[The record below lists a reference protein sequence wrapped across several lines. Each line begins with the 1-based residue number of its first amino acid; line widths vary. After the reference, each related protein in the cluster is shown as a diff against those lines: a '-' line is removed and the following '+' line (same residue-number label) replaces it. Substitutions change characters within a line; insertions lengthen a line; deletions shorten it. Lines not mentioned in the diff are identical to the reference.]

1 MSMMEYMKLKS
12 LINSKD
18 SVSIESRQ
26 QAALFEDVARNGA
39 EAFCIMNPAYNI
51 EIAKMVINM
60 PDYCTWVL
68 YKNMQDNGLSMGECL
83 SWIYDLK
90 LVKDKLIQLGDVVS
104 IFTDEECLRALG
116 KSRIGIP
123 AVFGNYLLSYIYY
136 TRYTRLLGSSNTAR
150 NGDSYLFS
158 LKSELVN
165 SSGGC
170 EYQGTN
176 RYVFDMFLD
185 NGTINVTSEYQKL
198 IDSKEFLL
206 QFYGKT
212 REELE
217 SSGLGYVANAMF
229 GDLIRGLNL
238 NSSSYVYTDIT
249 LFPNRYARTD
259 AYITRGKTLPRS
271 AGLAFCIGKGV
282 TYNDPVVNNYSASYT
297 DRYFCGNFRYRSK
310 VGYFGPLFFSKLR
323 KTKNVSTI
331 SSTTPTTEGEVSG
344 TRTKITTGK
353 GIYLGNQITG
363 QSGFIQGNSGLS
375 GSMQLMVDIPYAFR
389 PRNLEVNQSISFSTS
404 TKGNSDGYGG
414 EVNDET
420 LGYYDDSN
428 PAQYI
433 YTGTDTMLAFLNNSD
448 TWLNWSS
455 KNTTGE
461 IACSKTFTIHYL
473 DLE

>member
-18 SVSIESRQ
+18 SVSIESRH

-90 LVKDKLIQLGDVVS
+90 SVKDKLIQLGDVVS
-104 IFTDEECLRALG
+104 IFTDAECLRALG

-123 AVFGNYLLSYIYY
+123 AVFGNYLLSYPYY
-136 TRYTRLLGSSNTAR
+136 ISSNPNTGY

-158 LKSELVN
+158 ATSELIT
-165 SSGGC
+165 SSGSC
-170 EYQGTN
+170 ETQGTN
-176 RYVFDMFLD
+176 RYIFDMFLD

-212 REELE
+212 TEELE
-217 SSGLGYVANAMF
+217 SSGLGYVAKAMF
-229 GDLIRGLNL
+229 GGLEYY
-238 NSSSYVYTDIT
+238 SSTDT
-249 LFPNRYARTD
+249 SLFPNRYARTD
-259 AYITRGKTLPRS
+259 AYITRGKILPRS

-282 TYNDPVVNNYSASYT
+282 TYNDPIVNNYPSSYSN
-297 DRYFCGNFRYRSK
+297 RYFCGNFRYRSK

-323 KTKNVSTI
+323 KTKNVSTKA
-331 SSTTPTTEGEVSG
+331 STTPATAGEVSG
-344 TRTKITTGK
+344 TRTKLTTGK
-353 GIYLGNQITG
+353 GIYLGNQITS
-363 QSGFIQGNSGLS
+363 QSGFQQGGNSGLS
-375 GSMQLMVDIPYAFR
+375 GSMQLRVDIPYAFR
-389 PRNLEVNQSISFSTS
+389 PSKLVVTQSTNIITS
-404 TKGNSDGYGG
+404 TKGNSNGYGDA
-414 EVNDET
+414 VNDET
-420 LGYYDDSN
+420 KSPYDETN

-433 YTGTDTMLAFLNNSD
+433 YGGTGTMLAFLNNSD
-448 TWLNWSS
+448 TWLHWDLNEAAVVSAYN
-455 KNTTGE
+455 KVY
-461 IACSKTFTIHYL
+461 TIHYL

>member
-1 MSMMEYMKLKS
+1 MEYMKLKS

-18 SVSIESRQ
+18 SVSIESRH
-26 QAALFEDVARNGA
+26 QAALFEDVVRNGA
-39 EAFCIMNPAYNI
+39 EAFCVMNPAYNI

-116 KSRIGIP
+116 KSRVGIP
-123 AVFGNYLLSYIYY
+123 AVFGNYLLSYNYRTKLNPANIVY
-136 TRYTRLLGSSNTAR
+136 

-158 LKSELVN
+158 LNSEFVN
-165 SSGGC
+165 SNSGC
-170 EYQGTN
+170 ETTGTS
-176 RYVFDMFLD
+176 RYVIDMFLD

-212 REELE
+212 QEELE

-229 GDLIRGLNL
+229 GDLD
-238 NSSSYVYTDIT
+238 YYAKTDVT

-259 AYITRGKTLPRS
+259 AYITRGKILPRS
-271 AGLAFCIGKGV
+271 AGLAFCIGKGFS
-282 TYNDPVVNNYSASYT
+282 YNDPVVNNDPTRYP

-323 KTKNVSTI
+323 KTKNVSTKA
-331 SSTTPTTEGEVSG
+331 STAPTTAGEVSG
-344 TRTKITTGK
+344 TRTKVTTGK
-353 GIYLGNQITG
+353 GIYLGNQITS
-363 QSGFIQGNSGLS
+363 QSGFSYTA
-375 GSMQLMVDIPYAFR
+375 GSTTTGYSANMSLKVDIPYAFR
-389 PRNLEVNQSISFSTS
+389 PNKLDVNQSTSFSTS
-404 TKGNSDGYGG
+404 TKGNSNGYGG
-414 EVNDET
+414 QVNDET
-420 LGYYDDSN
+420 LSYDDETK

-433 YTGTDTMLAFLNNSD
+433 YGGTDTMLAFLNNSD
-448 TWLNWSS
+448 AWLDWRRDRAV
-455 KNTTGE
+455 E

>member
-18 SVSIESRQ
+18 LVSIESRY

-39 EAFCIMNPAYNI
+39 EAFCVMNPAYNI

-90 LVKDKLIQLGDVVS
+90 SVKDKLIQLGDVVS

-116 KSRIGIP
+116 KSRVGIP
-123 AVFGNYLLSYIYY
+123 AVFGNYLLSYSYY
-136 TRYTRLLGSSNTAR
+136 TKNPNIING

-176 RYVFDMFLD
+176 RYVFDMFFD

-229 GDLIRGLNL
+229 GNL
-238 NSSSYVYTDIT
+238 NYYSYTDT
-249 LFPNRYARTD
+249 ALFPNRYARTD
-259 AYITRGKTLPRS
+259 AYITRGKTLPRP

-282 TYNDPVVNNYSASYT
+282 TYNDPVVNKYPTEYP
-297 DRYFCGNFRYRSK
+297 DRYIFGNFRYKSK

-323 KTKNVSTI
+323 KTKDVSTI
-331 SSTTPTTEGEVSG
+331 SSTTPTTKGEVSG

-363 QSGFIQGNSGLS
+363 QSGFSYTSGGTTT
-375 GSMQLMVDIPYAFR
+375 GSSEFMYLNVDIPYAFR
-389 PRNLEVNQSISFSTS
+389 PRKMEVNQSISFSTS
-404 TKGNSDGYGG
+404 TKGNSNGYGG
-414 EVNDET
+414 QVNDET
-420 LGYYDDSN
+420 SSFDDKTN

-433 YTGTDTMLAFLNNSD
+433 YTGTDTRLAFLNNSD
-448 TWLNWSS
+448 AYLNW
-455 KNTTGE
+455 TGD
-461 IACSKTFTIHYL
+461 ITRQMACSKTFTIHYL

>member
-1 MSMMEYMKLKS
+1 MEYMKLKS

-123 AVFGNYLLSYIYY
+123 AVFGNYLLSYNYY
-136 TRYTRLLGSSNTAR
+136 TRIYSDSANTR
-150 NGDSYLFS
+150 NGGSYLFS
-158 LKSELVN
+158 LTSELVN
-165 SSGGC
+165 SKGGC

-176 RYVFDMFLD
+176 RYIIDMFLD

-212 REELE
+212 IEELE

-229 GDLIRGLNL
+229 GGLNNTEGL
-238 NSSSYVYTDIT
+238 NNTDTT

-271 AGLAFCIGKGV
+271 AGKAFCIGKGV
-282 TYNDPVVNNYSASYT
+282 TYNDPVVNNYPTKYP
-297 DRYFCGNFRYRSK
+297 DRYFCGNFRYKSK
-310 VGYFGPLFFSKLR
+310 VGYFSPLFFSKLR
-323 KTKNVSTI
+323 KTKDVSTI
-331 SSTTPTTEGEVSG
+331 SSTTPTTKGEVSG

-363 QSGFIQGNSGLS
+363 QSGFIQGNSCS
-375 GSMQLMVDIPYAFR
+375 SDYMSLMVDIPYAFR
-389 PRNLEVNQSISFSTS
+389 PRNLEVNQSINISTS
-404 TKGNSDGYGG
+404 TKGNSNGYGSA
-414 EVNDET
+414 VNDET

-433 YTGTDTMLAFLNNSD
+433 YTGTDARLAFLNNSD
-448 TWLNWSS
+448 AYLDWTGD
-455 KNTTGE
+455 TTVGR
-461 IACSKTFTIHYL
+461 ACSKTFTIHYL

>member
-116 KSRIGIP
+116 KSRVGIP
-123 AVFGNYLLSYIYY
+123 AVFGNYLLSYSYHI
-136 TRYTRLLGSSNTAR
+136 GNPNTGI

-158 LKSELVN
+158 LTSELVN
-165 SSGGC
+165 SKGGC

-176 RYVFDMFLD
+176 RYIIDMFLD

-229 GDLIRGLNL
+229 GDLNYF
-238 NSSSYVYTDIT
+238 SYTDIT

-271 AGLAFCIGKGV
+271 AGKAFCIGKGV
-282 TYNDPVVNNYSASYT
+282 TYNDPVVNNYPTRYS

-323 KTKNVSTI
+323 KTKDVSTI
-331 SSTTPTTEGEVSG
+331 SSTTPTTKGEVSG

-363 QSGFIQGNSGLS
+363 QSGFKRDNNYGSS
-375 GSMQLMVDIPYAFR
+375 GSMQLRVDIPYAFT
-389 PRNLEVNQSISFSTS
+389 PSKLVITQSTSFSTS
-404 TKGNSDGYGG
+404 TSGNSNGYGS

-420 LGYYDDSN
+420 SSFDDGTR
-428 PAQYI
+428 PAQCI
-433 YTGTDTMLAFLNNSD
+433 YGGTDARLAFLNNSD
-448 TWLNWSS
+448 AYLYWDMAESVS
-455 KNTTGE
+455 AYKVY
-461 IACSKTFTIHYL
+461 TIHYL

>member
-18 SVSIESRQ
+18 SVSIESRH

-39 EAFCIMNPAYNI
+39 EAFCVMNPAYNI

-90 LVKDKLIQLGDVVS
+90 SVKDKLIQLGDVVS

-123 AVFGNYLLSYIYY
+123 AVFGNYLLSYNYHSSIYP
-136 TRYTRLLGSSNTAR
+136 NTIT
-150 NGDSYLFS
+150 NGESYLFS
-158 LKSELVN
+158 ATSELVN
-165 SSGGC
+165 SKGGC

-185 NGTINVTSEYQKL
+185 NGAINVTSEYQKL

-212 REELE
+212 QEELE
-217 SSGLGYVANAMF
+217 SSGLGYVAMAMF
-229 GDLIRGLNL
+229 GVLGSKYGGSDKE
-238 NSSSYVYTDIT
+238 

-259 AYITRGKTLPRS
+259 AYITRGKILPRA
-271 AGLAFCIGKGV
+271 AGKAFCIGKGV
-282 TYNDPVVNNYSASYT
+282 TYNDPVVNNYPSTYP
-297 DRYFCGNFRYRSK
+297 DRYICGNFRYKSK
-310 VGYFGPLFFSKLR
+310 VGYFSPLFFSKLR
-323 KTKNVSTI
+323 KTKDVCTI
-331 SSTTPTTEGEVSG
+331 SPNTPSQVGEVSE
-344 TRTKITTGK
+344 TRTKVTAGK
-353 GIYLGNQITG
+353 GIYLGNQITS
-363 QSGFIQGNSGLS
+363 QSGFRQGNSNSGLS
-375 GSMQLMVDIPYAFR
+375 DDMQLRVDIPYAFT
-389 PRNLEVNQSISFSTS
+389 PSTLVVTQSTSFSTS
-404 TKGNSDGYGG
+404 TKGNSNGYGSA
-414 EVNDET
+414 VDDET
-420 LGYYDDSN
+420 VAPDKESV
-428 PAQYI
+428 ASYI
-433 YTGTDTMLAFLNNSD
+433 YGGTDNRLAFLNNSD
-448 TWLNWSS
+448 AYLYWD
-455 KNTTGE
+455 NTVS
-461 IACSKTFTIHYL
+461 ISAYKVYTIHYL

>member
-12 LINSKD
+12 LINFKD

-116 KSRIGIP
+116 KSRVGIP
-123 AVFGNYLLSYIYY
+123 AVFGNYLLSYSYY
-136 TRYTRLLGSSNTAR
+136 TKNPNVSG

-229 GDLIRGLNL
+229 GDLIGDLNL
-238 NSSSYVYTDIT
+238 NHYSYTDIT

-271 AGLAFCIGKGV
+271 ADLAFCIGKGFS
-282 TYNDPVVNNYSASYT
+282 YNDPVVNNYSASYP

-331 SSTTPTTEGEVSG
+331 SSTTPTTVGEVSE
-344 TRTKITTGK
+344 TRTKVTAGK

-363 QSGFIQGNSGLS
+363 QSGFGFVDASSSVYRGMS
-375 GSMQLMVDIPYAFR
+375 DYMSLMVDIPYAFR
-389 PRNLEVNQSISFSTS
+389 PRNLEVNQSINISTS
-404 TKGNSDGYGG
+404 TKGNSTGYGG
-414 EVNDET
+414 QVNDET
-420 LGYYDDSN
+420 SSFDDKTN

-433 YTGTDTMLAFLNNSD
+433 YTGTDTRLAFLNNSD
-448 TWLNWSS
+448 TWLNWSGD
-455 KNTTGE
+455 TTGQ